1 MVVILVCC
9 RFRESYRSP
18 KCISS
23 CEGEGCGEDE
33 EECQRTISAD

>member
-18 KCISS
+18 KRISS
-23 CEGEGCGEDE
+23 CEGEGSADDE